1 MMPSG
6 IALAIRSE
14 QRHREVDDYVYFQ
27 LNNHLK
33 TDSMASFKLK
43 FRPSTAKDKTGT
55 LYFQVIHRRSTRTV
69 CTDYHVTPEE
79 WDGRT
84 SSVRVTGTPERQA
97 ELRLIVS
104 KVRWDCRQIASLIT
118 EKEQALVEYTA
129 DDIASAFRL
138 LPPCQTWF
146 GFIHGMVAKKLR
158 MGRTGTAKTYLDALA
173 SFSRFRDGE
182 DIAIDALDA
191 ELMNR
196 YEAWLKGRGVKRNS
210 SSCYLRT
217 LRTLYRKAAE
227 KGLTTDRDIFRHVFT
242 GFAATAKRA
251 LPLDTIRAV
260 RRLPL
265 PEGSALAFAR
275 DMFMLGIYL
284 QGISFVDMAYL
295 KKDDIRNGLLQYSR
309 RKTGQGISVGWE
321 PAMQEIVDAYAHLTE
336 GSPYLL
342 PVITRQDGT
351 ERRQYERMEHRVN
364 RQLKKIGEM
373 VGLQIP
379 LTTYVGRHCWAST
392 MRDMGVSLSIV
403 SKGLGHESLKTTQ
416 VYLSS
421 IDTEGVV
428 KANRK
433 MIGRIFRE

>member
-1 MMPSG
+1 
-6 IALAIRSE
+6 
-14 QRHREVDDYVYFQ
+14 
-27 LNNHLK
+27 
-33 TDSMASFKLK
+33 MASFKLK

-79 WDGRT
+79 WDGQT

-97 ELRLIVS
+97 KLRLIVS

-129 DDIASAFRL
+129 DDIASAFRR

-265 PEGSALAFAR
+265 PEGSTLAFAR

-295 KKDDIRNGLLQYSR
+295 RKDDIRNGLLQYSR

-351 ERRQYERMEHRVN
+351 ERAAIRTDGTQGEPSAEENRRNGGIANPAHDIRREALLGQHDAGHGSQPVHRQQGTGARESEDH
-364 RQLKKIGEM
+364 
-373 VGLQIP
+373 
-379 LTTYVGRHCWAST
+379 A
-392 MRDMGVSLSIV
+392 SLSLLHRHGG
-403 SKGLGHESLKTTQ
+403 SGESQ
-416 VYLSS
+416 PENDRQDFS
-421 IDTEGVV
+421 
-428 KANRK
+428 
-433 MIGRIFRE
+433 